1 VKPFGPLQDH
11 DPPLTGCGPMVMAV
25 EVEVTVA
32 LVSANQVPLTEIYP
46 VIAVGVQLPVLTV
59 MVKAWVLVQPD
70 VLV

>member
-1 VKPFGPLQDH
+1 
-11 DPPLTGCGPMVMAV
+11 MVMAV

-32 LVSANQVPLTEIYP
+32 LVSAYQVPLTEIYP